1 LTQTLNAA
9 RESGASLVILD
20 TPGKNG
26 NIATEAA
33 RRADL
38 VLVMTRPHTFDMET
52 LPSVRDILRIA
63 GDPPAFVLYNN
74 LHPAGNRQADQFK
87 GVTLEFCGIEPCPVH
102 LSQRASYG
110 EATAEGKAAPEIEP
124 DGKAAAELEALYN
137 FAKEIMTHGNRNTEK
152 PATRA

>member
-1 LTQTLNAA
+1 MVSAQVGRLTQTLNAA

-63 GDPPAFVLYNN
+63 GEPPGLCSIQQLA
-74 LHPAGNRQADQFK
+74 PG
-87 GVTLEFCGIEPCPVH
+87 
-102 LSQRASYG
+102 G
-110 EATAEGKAAPEIEP
+110 EGRPTNSKA
-124 DGKAAAELEALYN
+124 
-137 FAKEIMTHGNRNTEK
+137 
-152 PATRA
+152 